1 MKHILSVIPC
11 ICNRVKSVSA
21 VGAEVGVLF
30 YGGTALWAASEIGHR
45 LPIISGWGQYIYASD
60 P

>member
-11 ICNRVKSVSA
+11 ICNRVKSASA

-45 LPIISGWGQYIYASD
+45 LPNVNG
-60 P
+60 